1 MKLMHVITITAALV
15 SGLLS
20 LNATAHALW
29 LEGNSSGAAGATTKL
44 YFGEYAENLREPSPG
59 RLDSI
64 IEPAV
69 AVVDAAGNGKPAE
82 ARRENNHFTITG
94 GGATVLVQALKQPV
108 REQTIREP
116 QGEILNPA
124 QRRFLYARL
133 GNGGALPLDI
143 HNDGNLL
150 RLSFMGKPVAKGKI
164 IVIAPNGWEKHL
176 STDEKG
182 ETAFSLPEPGLYVIE
197 ATHELSKSGEFGGK
211 PYTVEVH
218 RTTLSLYK

>member
-1 MKLMHVITITAALV
+1 MKFAPIMTIPVALV

-20 LNATAHALW
+20 LNAAAHALW
-29 LEGNSSGAAGATTKL
+29 LEDDSSGTTTTKL

-69 AVVDAAGNGKPAE
+69 TVVDAGGNGRPAE
-82 ARRENNHFTITG
+82 ARRENNHFTVA
-94 GGATVLVQALKQPV
+94 GGATVLAQALKQPV
-108 REQTIREP
+108 REQTVREP

-133 GNGGALPLDI
+133 GKGGSLPLDI

-150 RLSFMGKPVAKGKI
+150 RLSFMGKPVAKAEI

-176 STDEKG
+176 RTDEKG

-197 ATHELSKSGEFGGK
+197 ATHELSKPGEFGGRS
-211 PYTVEVH
+211 YAVEVH

>member
-1 MKLMHVITITAALV
+1 MKLSHTDAIPAILV
-15 SGLLS
+15 SSLLS
-20 LNATAHALW
+20 LNAAAHALW
-29 LEGNSSGAAGATTKL
+29 LESGSSGTPGTTTKL

-69 AVVDAAGNGKPAE
+69 SVIDSKGQERPAE
-82 ARRENNHFTITG
+82 ARRENNHFTING
-94 GGATVLVQALKQPV
+94 GPTVLVQALKQPV
-108 REQTIREP
+108 REQTVREP

-124 QRRFLYARL
+124 QRRFLYARV
-133 GNGGALPLDI
+133 GKGGTLPLDI

-150 RLSFMGKPVAKGKI
+150 RLSFLGKPVAKGKI

-182 ETAFSLPEPGLYVIE
+182 ETPFSLPEPGLYVIE

-218 RTTLSLYK
+218 RATLSLYR

>member
-1 MKLMHVITITAALV
+1 MKLTHVITITAALV

-20 LNATAHALW
+20 FNAAAHALW
-29 LEGNSSGAAGATTKL
+29 LESDSSGAAGATTKL

-64 IEPAV
+64 LEPAV
-69 AVVDAAGNGKPAE
+69 SVVDAAGNGKAAE
-82 ARRENNHFTITG
+82 ARRENNHFTITA
-94 GGATVLVQALKQPV
+94 GGATVLVQALKQPL
-108 REQTIREP
+108 REP
-116 QGEILNPA
+116 QGEIPNPA

-133 GNGGALPLDI
+133 GKGGSLPLDI

-182 ETAFSLPEPGLYVIE
+182 ETAFSLLDAGLYVIE
-197 ATHELSKSGEFGGK
+197 ATHELSKPGEFGGK